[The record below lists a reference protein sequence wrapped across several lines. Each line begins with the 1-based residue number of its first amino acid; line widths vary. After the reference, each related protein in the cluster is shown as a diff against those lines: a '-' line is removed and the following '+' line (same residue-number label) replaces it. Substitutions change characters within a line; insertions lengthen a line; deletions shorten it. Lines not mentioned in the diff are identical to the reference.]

1 MKQFAERCSRE
12 AGCKESVAEKV
23 IEIFLECIAE
33 ELSQGNPVDLGAEFG
48 VFTTRLREA
57 HLAHNSPRT
66 AKDSRYKVVFR
77 EGRELRK
84 RLKIKSGD

>member
-23 IEIFLECIAE
+23 IETFLESIAE
-33 ELSQGNPVDLGAEFG
+33 ELSQGNTVDLGADFG
-48 VFTTRLREA
+48 VFSTRLREA
-57 HLAHNSPRT
+57 HLAENSPRT
-66 AKDSRYKVVFR
+66 EKGSRYKVVFR

-84 RLKIKSGD
+84 RLKISPGD